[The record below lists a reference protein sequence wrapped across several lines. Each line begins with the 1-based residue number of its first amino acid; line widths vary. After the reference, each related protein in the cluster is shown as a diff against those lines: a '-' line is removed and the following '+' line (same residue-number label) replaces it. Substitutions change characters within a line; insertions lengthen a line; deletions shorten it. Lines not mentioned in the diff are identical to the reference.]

1 MRPAANEIC
10 SGSVRW
16 ILAVLTLVLSS
27 FGGGSAALAS
37 SSSPTDSVAL
47 EPRASGG
54 QELGVGT
61 EVAVVV
67 LTRDGDC
74 SGALIEPRIVVTAA
88 HCLLKKSSNALEDVG
103 EMAVVGPGVD
113 YDANVAEFGAE
124 VADVLLGPFRWVDA
138 YRQLADLRDQLSDDQ
153 WWELYTERSRVASGD
168 FAVLVLSEPLP
179 LTRSVRVAS
188 TPEIAALVG
197 ANPQA
202 TAVGYGTGDTL
213 DLALTPSSIDGSA
226 HVNADSIPVGQ
237 SGAVNAAARQ
247 VQQGL
252 TVFQLASATAGL
264 CGGDSGGPLLQESGG
279 SLIVL
284 GVLAEAF
291 NSAWCEDRRGEE
303 GVGQWTAFAGGD
315 GLVQLVDQARQ
326 KVATTPVPAG
336 YCETISIPGEDEY
349 FSDECWN
356 GKRWATEGCYSLP
369 RLTLERF
376 NDGRWERVKKLKGKK
391 GGPLKC
397 RGRHGYYYSMPR
409 TSPFGG
415 VTYRTVDP
423 RKEKTVEYIHLNRFG
438 PS

>member
-1 MRPAANEIC
+1 VAR
-10 SGSVRW
+10 
-16 ILAVLTLVLSS
+16 ILAVLALVLSS
-27 FGGGSAALAS
+27 FGAGSAALA
-37 SSSPTDSVAL
+37 SSPTDSVAL

-61 EVAVVV
+61 EVTVVV
-67 LTRDGDC
+67 LTGDGDC
-74 SGALIEPRIVVTAA
+74 TGALIESRIVITAA
-88 HCLLKKSSNALEDVG
+88 HCVLESSNALEDA
-103 EMAVVGPGVD
+103 EDLAVVGPGVD

-124 VADVLLGPFRWVDA
+124 VTDVFLGPFRWTDA
-138 YRQLADLRDQLSDDQ
+138 YYQTIERGDGLSDDQ
-153 WWELYTERSRVASGD
+153 WWELYTERSRMASGD

-188 TPEIAALVG
+188 TPEIAALVE
-197 ANPQA
+197 ANPRA
-202 TAVGYGTGDTL
+202 IAVGYGTGDTL
-213 DLALTPSSIDGSA
+213 DLALTPSSVDGSA
-226 HVNADSIPVGQ
+226 HVNADSIPAGQ
-237 SGAVNAAARQ
+237 SGVVNAAARQ

-279 SLIVL
+279 SLVVL

-291 NSAWCEDRRGEE
+291 DSAQCEDRRGDE
-303 GVGQWTAFAGGD
+303 GVGQWTSFAGGN
-315 GLVQLVDQARQ
+315 GLVQLVNQARQ

-336 YCETISIPGEDEY
+336 YCETISIPGEDAY

-356 GKRWATEGCYSLP
+356 GKRWATEGCYTQP

-397 RGRHGYYYSMPR
+397 RGRYGYYYSMPR

-423 RKEKTVEYIHLNRFG
+423 RNSRTVEHIHVNRFG

>member
-1 MRPAANEIC
+1 
-10 SGSVRW
+10 
-16 ILAVLTLVLSS
+16 
-27 FGGGSAALAS
+27 
-37 SSSPTDSVAL
+37 
-47 EPRASGG
+47 
-54 QELGVGT
+54 
-61 EVAVVV
+61 
-67 LTRDGDC
+67 
-74 SGALIEPRIVVTAA
+74 
-88 HCLLKKSSNALEDVG
+88 
-103 EMAVVGPGVD
+103 
-113 YDANVAEFGAE
+113 
-124 VADVLLGPFRWVDA
+124 
-138 YRQLADLRDQLSDDQ
+138 
-153 WWELYTERSRVASGD
+153 
-168 FAVLVLSEPLP
+168 
-179 LTRSVRVAS
+179 
-188 TPEIAALVG
+188 
-197 ANPQA
+197 
-202 TAVGYGTGDTL
+202 VGYGTGDTR

-226 HVNADSIPVGQ
+226 HVTTDSIPVGQ
-237 SGAVNAAARQ
+237 SGVINAAARQ

-264 CGGDSGGPLLQESGG
+264 CGGDSGGPLLQESGD
-279 SLIVL
+279 SLVVL

-291 NSAWCEDRRGEE
+291 DSARCEDRRGEE

-349 FSDECWN
+349 FSDECWD
-356 GKRWATEGCYSLP
+356 GKRWATEECYSQP

-397 RGRHGYYYSMPR
+397 RGRYAYYYSMPR

-423 RKEKTVEYIHLNRFG
+423 RNNRTVEHIHVNRFG